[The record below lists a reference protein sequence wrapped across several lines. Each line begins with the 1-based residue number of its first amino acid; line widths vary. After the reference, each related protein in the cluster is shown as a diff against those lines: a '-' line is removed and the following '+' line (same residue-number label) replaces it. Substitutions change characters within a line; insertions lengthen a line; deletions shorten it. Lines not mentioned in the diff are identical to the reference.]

1 MVTFV
6 ADLILG
12 GLLSLALFV
21 LGLFPSINPDDF
33 TFVAPEGVREA
44 LGALNWFVPVSDLM
58 AIFGIWLALVLIAN
72 AVALFAKFT
81 EQGQNFI
88 K

>member
-1 MVTFV
+1 MVTFI

-33 TFVAPEGVREA
+33 IFSAPEGVRDA
-44 LGALNWFVPVSDLM
+44 LGALNWFVPISDLM
-58 AIFGIWLALVLIAN
+58 ALFGVWLALVRVAN
-72 AVALFAKFT
+72 AGVMFARFT
-81 EQGQNFI
+81 EQGQNFM

>member
-33 TFVAPEGVREA
+33 IFQAPEGVRDA
-44 LGALNWFVPVSDLM
+44 LGVLNWFVPISDLM
-58 AIFGIWLALVLIAN
+58 AIFGLWLALVLVAN
-72 AVALFAKFT
+72 AVVLFAKFT
-81 EQGQNFI
+81 EQGQNFM